1 MAAKVINGHTHIR
14 LVKSCSMMRGQLR
27 AISFL
32 VKHSSKHTIPR
43 DPSDGGRRRRRR
55 RRRRCNAAAAPK
67 SATAKRTA
75 ARSPSGPW
83 TTPGRSGGATDGPAL
98 SGGALPQRH
107 SSASNGQP
115 AVDPVHASIQ
125 PSMLILARQ
134 KGKPSMCLV
143 WTKKFGA
150 SQRATQKFLSFSF
163 PSVASLNFDCEF
175 R

>member
-98 SGGALPQRH
+98 SGGALPRRH

-125 PSMLILARQ
+125 RPGFASNTLSPPLQMENQSLRAKYI
-134 KGKPSMCLV
+134 
-143 WTKKFGA
+143 TGA
-150 SQRATQKFLSFSF
+150 VD
-163 PSVASLNFDCEF
+163 VAKWIRFC
-175 R
+175 